1 MQLPTK
7 KQMRQRQLG
16 SAEVTS
22 NKMLTPAGGEGV
34 CERESR
40 VRKESDKNKN
50 LEIGVWES
58 LGNPDLPSIS

>member
-1 MQLPTK
+1 MQLPAK

-22 NKMLTPAGGEGV
+22 NKMLTPGGGEGV

-40 VRKESDKNKN
+40 VRKESGKKIKNKN
-50 LEIGVWES
+50 WGMGKFEK
-58 LGNPDLPSIS
+58 P